1 MLRLSLRSGLRAIG
15 LLLPLAVLGGIEPAA
30 AQTPAPRDG
39 VLLRIRPRVGDT
51 IRVRFDQE
59 VEMIGTVPGSDSSQ
73 VTTRLLVLARTIVQ
87 RAEPT
92 GTIVLSITDSVSVTS
107 TDGSS
112 GAGMEQ
118 ARQNMQ
124 GVRVAMRVNGD
135 GSATVLSDVR
145 QLGPELRSLVE
156 QMPATLPNHRVRV
169 GESWNQVLEMPHA
182 GDTSRAAGAGAL
194 NATFRLDSLSRGGRY
209 AYISMR
215 GVISQS
221 PGADALPSG
230 VRFDMSGTMTG
241 RMIVD
246 RVRGWMLS
254 SRTAL
259 FVRSVLTP
267 PRRSDAAPM
276 QFRMRI
282 TQSTKTVD

>member
-1 MLRLSLRSGLRAIG
+1 MHRRSCRWRCAAIG
-15 LLLPLAVLGGIEPAA
+15 CLLPLAALGVAGSAA
-30 AQTPAPRDG
+30 AQTPAARDG

-59 VEMIGTVPGSDSSQ
+59 VEMIGTVPGSDSSN

-92 GTIVLSITDSVSVTS
+92 GTIVLSITDSVSVSS

-124 GVRVAMRVNGD
+124 GVRVSMRVNGD

-169 GESWNQVLEMPHA
+169 GASWNQVLEMPKA
-182 GDTSRAAGAGAL
+182 GDTTRAAGTGSL

-215 GVISQS
+215 GVISQR

-230 VRFDMSGTMTG
+230 VRFSMSGTMTG
-241 RMIVD
+241 QMIVD

-259 FVRSVLTP
+259 VVRSVLTP
-267 PRRSDAAPM
+267 PPGSDAEPM